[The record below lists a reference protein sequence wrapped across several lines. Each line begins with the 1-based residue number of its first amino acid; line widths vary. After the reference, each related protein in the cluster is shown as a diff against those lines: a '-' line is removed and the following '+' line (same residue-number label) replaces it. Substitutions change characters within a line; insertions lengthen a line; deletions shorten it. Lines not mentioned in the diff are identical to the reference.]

1 MIACFHILQSCC
13 NSIYLCRCTLGSSG
27 SLRIWKFSILREQ
40 IILPSLFKLS
50 AVKLTWTIASEYLL
64 KQVESNPSVFRRIY
78 LLLVVDVASLPFGP
92 LFFGEQKYCS
102 EQPVVPLRN
111 CRWKHC
117 TWQLLIQRAICCCII
132 FVLMQVHSIR
142 TWGNSNSNTS
152 FFGLYLIISLTSVQ

>member
-78 LLLVVDVASLPFGP
+78 LLLVVDVASFPFGP
-92 LFFGEQKYCS
+92 LFSWGSEVLFRTACCS
-102 EQPVVPLRN
+102 TEELQVEALHMATINPKSN
-111 CRWKHC
+111 
-117 TWQLLIQRAICCCII
+117 LL
-132 FVLMQVHSIR
+132 
-142 TWGNSNSNTS
+142 
-152 FFGLYLIISLTSVQ
+152 LYHFCSYASA